1 MAELHA
7 IGPAAGCRSRAR
19 TEKIFM
25 WSCLFL
31 VDEVVEESSVMTLTF
46 HDFLEAVA
54 RMANMLDRKGK
65 VIPAAAEA
73 GEQMDHQFV
82 EAEKLAYLVAGKL
95 EHLLQE
101 LI

>member
-1 MAELHA
+1 
-7 IGPAAGCRSRAR
+7 
-19 TEKIFM
+19 M
-25 WSCLFL
+25 WSRLFL
-31 VDEVVEESSVMTLTF
+31 LDEVVEEESSVRTLTF

-54 RMANMLDRKGK
+54 RMANMLDRKWAK
-65 VIPAAAEA
+65 DPPAAAET

-82 EAEKLAYLVAGKL
+82 EAEKLAYSVAGKL